1 MNILKLQNS
10 LAKTVGM
17 AIAIA
22 GILINIPS
30 LAVSQKVTSAKP
42 AATIAQRTR
51 GTIVDV
57 ANANPDFKTLVT
69 AIKAADLAKTLSG
82 QGPFTVFA
90 PTNAAFAKLP
100 PDTVEKLL
108 QPENKATLQKILT
121 YHVVSGR
128 LDSRSIKPGEV
139 KTVEGSPVSIK
150 VENGKVSVDG
160 ASVSKADIKASNGI
174 IHAIDTVLIPP
185 GLQ

>member
-1 MNILKLQNS
+1 MNTQKYQKS
-10 LAKTVGM
+10 LTKTVAI

-22 GILINIPS
+22 GILINVPS
-30 LAVSQKVTSAKP
+30 FAGTHLAQSRQP
-42 AATIAQRTR
+42 ATTARRRTNR
-51 GTIVDV
+51 TIVDV
-57 ANANPDFKTLVT
+57 LSANPEFKTLVT
-69 AIKAADLAKTLSG
+69 AVKAAELEKTLAG
-82 QGPFTVFA
+82 KGPFTVFA

-100 PDTVEKLL
+100 EGTVEKLL
-108 QPENKATLQKILT
+108 QPENKATLQKVLT

-128 LDSRSIKPGEV
+128 IDSKSIKPGEV

-150 VENGKVSVDG
+150 VENGKVTVDD
-160 ASVSKADIKASNGI
+160 ANVTKADIKASNGI